1 MIHTLHRRFTERN
14 RQVHPLISH
23 DIAALILSDRIR
35 DADRRRLALELPR
48 RGRIL
53 QSVRSALGLRV
64 VSLGARLTLE
74 RNQEA
79 AFYVRSDR
87 RVQLT
92 GLGPHSR

>member
-1 MIHTLHRRFTERN
+1 M
-14 RQVHPLISH
+14 HPLISH
-23 DIAALILSDRIR
+23 DIAASILSDRIR
-35 DADRRRLALELPR
+35 DADRRRLALELPHPA
-48 RGRIL
+48 RIL

-79 AFYVRSDR
+79 AFLVGSDR

-92 GLGPHSR
+92 GLGPQSR